1 MSDANTASKEENAY
15 RERYEQLL
23 GELGRLEDHD
33 QEVGGLLKLTL
44 TRVLF
49 AVDKAYPE
57 LADAAARIR
66 DKARKQD
73 DHAFEAGRIKVEV
86 EELAKRIREV
96 EARQPSEAEET
107 AAPQATGTEA
117 AAAAPSASHGTHN
130 GSAAH
135 VREVLPLLLDR
146 IAFVES
152 LEGRRAR
159 LIAAIDDPNDRT
171 LPSILIDR
179 SATLINDMRQAIERE
194 KGELTRFLEQVI
206 EALADIDDH
215 TRMQSDDLVVQRDAR
230 LKLDHSLRQHVDD
243 IDAEMESASDLD
255 DLKSTVRE
263 RISRIRQQV
272 QSFQQSEERRQ
283 EDIEADNQRLRD
295 RLAGLEG
302 QTRMLEE
309 QLKQSEA
316 KLFRDTLTGL
326 PNRLAF
332 DHRVKLE
339 VARMRRDHS
348 ALTLAIWDL
357 DRFKEINDTLGHQ
370 AGDKTLIIVG
380 KTFMTQ
386 IRDVDLI
393 SRFGGEEFAMLLPG
407 ADGEEALQVVNRIRE
422 KLARTKLRYRNREIA
437 VTSSCG
443 LAEFRPGEDVE
454 SVFSRADDAL
464 YQAKEQGRN
473 RCVLSNGEDTATD

>member
-1 MSDANTASKEENAY
+1 MTDENTASKEEDEY

-73 DHAFEAGRIKVEV
+73 DHSFETGRIKVEV
-86 EELAKRIREV
+86 EELAKRIREL

-107 AAPQATGTEA
+107 TAEQATGTNTA
-117 AAAAPSASHGTHN
+117 DATSASHGTHN

-159 LIAAIDDPNDRT
+159 LISTIDDPNDHT

-179 SATLINDMRQAIERE
+179 SATLINDMRQVIERE
-194 KGELTRFLEQVI
+194 KGELTRFLEQVT
-206 EALADIDDH
+206 EALADIDNH
-215 TRMQSDDLVVQRDAR
+215 TQVQSDDLAVQRDAR
-230 LKLDHSLRQHVDD
+230 LKLDTSLRQHVDD
-243 IDAEMESASDLD
+243 IDAEVESASDLD
-255 DLKSTVRE
+255 DLKTSVRE

-283 EDIEADNQRLRD
+283 EEIEDDNQRLRD

-339 VARMRRDHS
+339 IARMRRDQS

-357 DRFKEINDTLGHQ
+357 DRFKEINDNLGHQ

-380 KTFMTQ
+380 KTFMNQ

-393 SRFGGEEFAMLLPG
+393 ARFGGEEFAMLLPG

-422 KLARTKLRYRNREIA
+422 KLARTKLRYRSREIA

-443 LAEFRPGEDVE
+443 LAEFRPGEDLE
-454 SVFSRADDAL
+454 AVFSRADDAL

-473 RCVLSNGEDTATD
+473 RCVLYRDESPATS

>member
-1 MSDANTASKEENAY
+1 MSDENTASKEENDY

-86 EELAKRIREV
+86 EELAKRIREL

-107 AAPQATGTEA
+107 AAPRATAPE
-117 AAAAPSASHGTHN
+117 APSASHGTHN

-194 KGELTRFLEQVI
+194 KGELTRFLEQVT

-215 TRMQSDDLVVQRDAR
+215 TRMQNDDLVVQRDAR

-243 IDAEMESASDLD
+243 IDAEMESASGLD
-255 DLKSTVRE
+255 ELKSTVRE

-272 QSFQQSEERRQ
+272 QSFQQGEERRQ

-309 QLKQSEA
+309 QLKQNEA

-339 VARMRRDHS
+339 MARMRRDHS

-357 DRFKEINDTLGHQ
+357 DRFKEINDSLGHQ

-380 KTFMTQ
+380 KTFMNQ
-386 IRDVDLI
+386 IRDVDMI
-393 SRFGGEEFAMLLPG
+393 ARFGGEEFAMLLPG
-407 ADGEEALQVVNRIRE
+407 ANKDEALQVVNRIRE
-422 KLARTKLRYRNREIA
+422 KLARTKLRYRSREIA

-454 SVFSRADDAL
+454 TVFSRADNAL

-473 RCVLSNGEDTATD
+473 RCVISKDEEGTTTD